1 MSLTVDIYTDT
12 QNDGFKNMN
21 MHRKKINFKKCVLPE
36 IAMFTSGIWLI
47 VGIVRSLK
55 SSHKEALK

>member
-21 MHRKKINFKKCVLPE
+21 MHRKKIFFKKCVLPE
-36 IAMFTSGIWLI
+36 KYPCLHLVFG
-47 VGIVRSLK
+47 
-55 SSHKEALK
+55 